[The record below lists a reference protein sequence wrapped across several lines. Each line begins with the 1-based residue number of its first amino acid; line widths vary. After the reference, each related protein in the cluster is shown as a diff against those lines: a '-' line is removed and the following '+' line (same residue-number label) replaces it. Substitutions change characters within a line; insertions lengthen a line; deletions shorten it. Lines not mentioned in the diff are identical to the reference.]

1 MTTSYWQCVLHC
13 TVDLSSLE
21 LQAAEGARMGFNG
34 KQVIHP
40 SQVPVVQK
48 AFTPSDEQLKWAVDL
63 IKAFEEHQASGKVS
77 PRVTMIPSHR
87 AITMTTIIYIIISY
101 SRQYDFIVEMEHT
114 Y

>member
-63 IKAFEEHQASGKVS
+63 IKAFEEHQASGKGAFS
-77 PRVTMIPSHR
+77 FRGHMIDKPLLLQ
-87 AITMTTIIYIIISY
+87 AEN
-101 SRQYDFIVEMEHT
+101 IVRLSNLQPK
-114 Y
+114 